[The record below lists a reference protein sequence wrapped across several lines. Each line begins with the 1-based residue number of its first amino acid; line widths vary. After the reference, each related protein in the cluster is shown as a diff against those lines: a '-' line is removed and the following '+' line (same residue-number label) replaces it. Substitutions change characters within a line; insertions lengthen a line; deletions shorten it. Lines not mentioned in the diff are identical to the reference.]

1 MPIRLD
7 HANVDVRNLEE
18 TIRFLTT
25 AFPEFRIRGE
35 GLSLGGER
43 WVHLGTDDTYL
54 ALAEA
59 TQQAEP
65 WVPYVGRPGLNH
77 LGFEVDDAEA
87 VRARLAAAGYRDS
100 SVPNAHPLSAAGL
113 LPRPRGERLG
123 VRAVPLRRPGEA
135 ARLQLSAEGRAEAAG
150 AMLAPRCRSSRGS
163 RRSGSSTWRA
173 SG

>member
-59 TQQAEP
+59 TQPAEP

-100 SVPNAHPLSAAGL
+100 SVPNAHPYRRRVYFRDLEGNDWEFVQYLSDDPAK
-113 LPRPRGERLG
+113 RHDYSLG
-123 VRAVPLRRPGEA
+123 
-135 ARLQLSAEGRAEAAG
+135 
-150 AMLAPRCRSSRGS
+150 
-163 RRSGSSTWRA
+163 
-173 SG
+173 